1 MNDVMSLE
9 EFQAE
14 LRRTARFERKDP
26 LPDVLAATVQNV
38 KDNPAFAQSRLLRR
52 IVQAL
57 ADGCG
62 EFRRAEVSALDAGAL
77 RLVVSLMNAAVAGT
91 HTRADWLH
99 ATASM
104 EPTANG

>member
-9 EFQAE
+9 EFQVE
-14 LRRTARFERKDP
+14 LRRTARFERKEP

-57 ADGCG
+57 TDGRG
-62 EFRRAEVSALDAGAL
+62 EFRRAELSALDAPAL
-77 RLVVSLMNAAVAGT
+77 RLVLSLMNAAVAGT

-99 ATASM
+99 AAASM
-104 EPTANG
+104 ESAENG